1 MVARAK
7 MAIAEICEMKQRQRI
22 VPALATELE
31 IQRAMMRQGVT
42 FTAVSFRMMLRELEA
57 DSQVVT
63 RRLLMYNGYEL
74 LKDADYTE
82 NNS

>member
-1 MVARAK
+1 

-22 VPALATELE
+22 VPALATEIEL
-31 IQRAMMRQGVT
+31 QQAMMRQGVT
-42 FTAVSFRMMLRELEA
+42 FTAASYKKMLRELEA